1 MGENIKEVF
10 RVDMQEIE
18 VLDERAVKFSLD
30 FEKLEDT
37 VRVYDRFLYIF
48 V

>member
-1 MGENIKEVF
+1 MGEHIKEVF

-18 VLDERAVKFSLD
+18 VLDQGAGNFSLD

-37 VRVYDRFLYIF
+37 V
-48 V
+48 